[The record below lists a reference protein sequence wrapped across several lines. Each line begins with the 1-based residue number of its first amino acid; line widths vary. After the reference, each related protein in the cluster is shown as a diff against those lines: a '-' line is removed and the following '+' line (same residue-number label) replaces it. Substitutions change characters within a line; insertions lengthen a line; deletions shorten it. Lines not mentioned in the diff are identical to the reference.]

1 MRSFYARIA
10 SIAGLA
16 AALGLSAPVAA
27 QLTVT
32 DGGRTSTTCTSYTV
46 SYSSATPST
55 PTITLSPSNCM
66 SGDPP
71 PPSGPYFRFA
81 ANNVT
86 SSGEA
91 AAATAG
97 GAANLTYTV
106 ELVRN
111 GNTDP
116 LSVSVEACRAGTS
129 CTALA
134 GQDYYLEAGF
144 SWAPPY
150 VMTLQFAANET
161 SKSFVIAAADDQ
173 VVDGSK
179 VLTFTL
185 INPSALAVVGSPGT
199 HALALS
205 DNEAAPTT
213 AVNFT
218 ATAPAMFENTGGG
231 GLGFIGVS
239 RANGTG
245 TASVTVQVQSSS
257 TAVLG
262 TNYALDTSQTP
273 FTGTPASYTINFA
286 AGETEKGIYV
296 RVIDV
301 AGYSGH
307 KTAVFG
313 LANLVNLVAGSATTS
328 TLTIYDKDPPPS
340 GGTEYGV
347 NGAVIPIPTA
357 APGSAMCE
365 SYGNPGSPGGGG
377 GPCGAYEIPVGNC
390 SSGLNGSNAITKA
403 WLFGLEDYTP
413 TSPRNGNSIRAGWP
427 RDQAMVYRFKTGTDA
442 AFAADFAATGVRWLT
457 IGYADQ
463 TNRGASAA
471 AFVTI
476 SEQKCDFDYSKT
488 LAVAG
493 ANANGCYKNMGSNDS
508 ILGKVYPTGTT
519 APANAYPYCTL
530 KPDTVYY
537 LNMRF
542 EDVTTVNAQG
552 KLSCPIG
559 GGPVSGASNCG
570 FAMTFN

>member
-1 MRSFYARIA
+1 MRSFFSRVA

-46 SYSSATPST
+46 SYSSSAPST

-81 ANNVT
+81 ANNAA

-91 AAATAG
+91 AAVAAG

-116 LSVSVEACRAGTS
+116 LSVAVEACRAGTS

-144 SWAPPY
+144 SWASPY
-150 VMTLQFAANET
+150 VMTLQFAGNET
-161 SKSFVIAAADDQ
+161 SKTFVVAAADDQ
-173 VVDGSK
+173 IVDGSK

-185 INPSALAVVGSPGT
+185 INPSSVAVIGTPGT
-199 HALALS
+199 HALTLT

-213 AVNFT
+213 AANFDVV
-218 ATAPAMFENTGGG
+218 APAIFENTP
-231 GLGFIGVS
+231 LGFIGVS

-245 TASVTVQVQSSS
+245 SAAVTVQVQPSS

-262 TNYALDTSQTP
+262 TNYALDYAETP
-273 FTGTPASYTINFA
+273 FSGSPASYTINFA
-286 AGETEKGIYV
+286 AGETSKGFYV
-296 RVIDV
+296 RGIDV

-307 KTAVFG
+307 KAAVFG
-313 LANLVNLVAGSATTS
+313 FTNLVNLIPGTAAAS
-328 TLTIYDKDPPPS
+328 TLTVYDKDPPPS
-340 GGTEYGV
+340 GGTEYDV
-347 NGAVIPIPTA
+347 SGAVIPIPTA
-357 APGSAMCE
+357 APGANMCE
-365 SYGNPGSPGGGG
+365 PFGYPGSPGAGP
-377 GPCGAYEIPVGNC
+377 GPCGSYEIVKDAC
-390 SSGLNGSNAITKA
+390 SSGMTGVNAISKA

-427 RDQAMVYRFKTGTDA
+427 REQAMVYRFKTGTDA
-442 AFAADFAATGVRWLT
+442 QFAADFAATGVRWLT
-457 IGYADQ
+457 IGYSDQ
-463 TNRGASAA
+463 TNRGASTA

-493 ANANGCYKNMGSNDS
+493 ANANGCYKNMGTNDS
-508 ILGKVYPTGTT
+508 LLGKIYPTGTA
-519 APANAYPYCTL
+519 APANSYPYCTL

-542 EDVTTVNAQG
+542 EDVTNVSSQG
-552 KLSCPIG
+552 LISCPIG
-559 GGPVSGASNCG
+559 GGPLPGVSNCG